1 MVVVLE
7 KLLNDEDSRL
17 SQLKPFWNGEGGNLE
32 EIIMEELDQHWKG
45 VVQQGRTL
53 EEAAR

>member
-17 SQLKPFWNGEGGNLE
+17 SQLKPFWKGEGGNLE
-32 EIIMEELDQHWKG
+32 EIIMGELDQHWKG
-45 VVQQGRTL
+45 VVHQGRTL

>member
-1 MVVVLE
+1 MVAVLE

-17 SQLKPFWNGEGGNLE
+17 SQLKPFWKGEGGNLE